1 MMNVI
6 AVGLG
11 GFVGAVLRYLI
22 GLVPLNEPWLFP
34 IKTFGINLAGCIAI
48 GIIAALAVRN
58 DSLNPQMLLFL
69 KVGVCGGFTTF
80 STFALETADLI
91 KNGNIIISFCYVFL
105 SVLAGVAVIFAV
117 EYFTLKWRQF

>member
-69 KVGVCGGFTTF
+69 KVGACGGFTTF